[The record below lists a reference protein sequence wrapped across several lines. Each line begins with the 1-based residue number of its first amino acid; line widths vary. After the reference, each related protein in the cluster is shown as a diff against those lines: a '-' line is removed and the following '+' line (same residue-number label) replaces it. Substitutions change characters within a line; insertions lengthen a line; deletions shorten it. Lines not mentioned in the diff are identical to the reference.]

1 MKISVIGGESIWFV
15 PLLRALRSTGFFSW
29 MARRRG
35 MRASIRVLGRLDRRS
50 LADIGLERHRISES
64 IEVHSRH
71 KQ

>member
-1 MKISVIGGESIWFV
+1 MKTSVIRREAAWFA
-15 PLLRALRSTGFFSW
+15 PLLRAWRPTGFFSW

-64 IEVHSRH
+64 IEVYSRH